1 MSGEGGV
8 PKGQKG
14 TSCIPRTKRRS
25 RHERAGGGGRGQGPV
40 LPQKNTQHQ
49 DSASA
54 CVALLQGV
62 GLGGGGGGD
71 QLHCNAPTKYQLKM
85 LWGFWALAFS
95 SQTTEA
101 LGASGLASSRGTG
114 GGRTAHDQAQVGGQG
129 RNPPYTRLCMLW

>member
-25 RHERAGGGGRGQGPV
+25 RHERAGGGSRTGPCFTTEKYTTSRFCLCLCSPASGGWVGR
-40 LPQKNTQHQ
+40 
-49 DSASA
+49 
-54 CVALLQGV
+54 
-62 GLGGGGGGD
+62 GGGGD